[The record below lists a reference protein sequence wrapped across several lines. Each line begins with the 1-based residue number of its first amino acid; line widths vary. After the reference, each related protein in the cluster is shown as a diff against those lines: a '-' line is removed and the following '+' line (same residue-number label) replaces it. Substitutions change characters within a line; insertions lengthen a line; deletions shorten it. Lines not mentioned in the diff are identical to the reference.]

1 MEDKSLLDLL
11 HDSIVSSKSDPYWKF
26 DKCVTDD
33 DVNDFMDEWCVFIGD
48 KKGFNEWLV
57 GFIEEEAERR
67 KSHFECGTKE
77 DEEFLET
84 AILQYLVVPT
94 TTMYKPHLPYSSMV
108 DAFNAYE
115 YVALN
120 VGDKWFIF
128 DFQFAEFSCELLD
141 EKDKCIDWNNVKDLF
156 WKKKRGERT

>member
-1 MEDKSLLDLL
+1 MENKSLFEVL
-11 HDSIVSSKSDPYWKF
+11 HDSVVRSKSDPFWIYT
-26 DKCVTDD
+26 DEVTEEDIQ
-33 DVNDFMDEWCVFIGD
+33 DFMDEWCVFRGD

-57 GFIEEEAERR
+57 GFVEEEAERR

-94 TTMYKPHLPYSSMV
+94 TTIYKPHLSYSSMV
-108 DAFNAYE
+108 DVFNADE

-120 VGDKWFIF
+120 VGDEWFIF
-128 DFQFAEFSCELLD
+128 DFQFAEFDCELSD
-141 EKDKCIDWNNVKDLF
+141 DVDGCIDWKEVKDLF
-156 WKKKRGERT
+156 WKKKNVLN